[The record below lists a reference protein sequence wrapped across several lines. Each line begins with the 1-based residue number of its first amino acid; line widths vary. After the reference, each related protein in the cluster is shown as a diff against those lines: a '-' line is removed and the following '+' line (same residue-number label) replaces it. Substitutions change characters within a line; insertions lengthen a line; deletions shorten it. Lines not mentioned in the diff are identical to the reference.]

1 MGMKS
6 KKRNRFSEN
15 AHTGGGNTA
24 VPTDTAEPRQLEQ
37 AIKITKNENKNK
49 VTAAA

>member
-1 MGMKS
+1 MKS

-37 AIKITKNENKNK
+37 AIKITKMKIK
-49 VTAAA
+49 TR